1 MEQTIKWLTK
11 YKIPYHDLLMRKTK
25 DGRKDSVI
33 KKEIVDEHIKGKYF
47 VRFVLDDR
55 DQVVDMWRKEMGYAC
70 LQVNYGDF

>member
-1 MEQTIKWLTK
+1 MNNLLAKGASSPEEEIYYF
-11 YKIPYHDLLMRKTK
+11 YKT
-25 DGRKDSVI
+25 I

-47 VRFVLDDR
+47 VKFVLDDR